1 MRIARLGEQTDNIM
15 RLTISEKLHFKSG
28 CTAVKLTI
36 LLSSAIVT
44 STQSVQSRY
53 KISRSPF
60 VFKSA
65 KQFAQRTLAQ
75 AQDSGKTQDNRTNP
89 ACCIGTISNYHVNIT
104 LLRFANQS
112 QSATACKTAMIDMH
126 LIG

>member
-1 MRIARLGEQTDNIM
+1 MSKA
-15 RLTISEKLHFKSG
+15 
-28 CTAVKLTI
+28 TAVINNNKTNLRSFPKEKNERLQAFFSFMAI